1 MIKRLLVILPLL
13 LAALAGRA
21 HETADTATVDTLP
34 VAPILDWEDFEEPD
48 TLPRTIIGFLR
59 TVDWPRVSTSVGLG
73 LAINYGIGAGI
84 KAWVKEDRPDHSDL
98 NSFPSRHASTA
109 FSLCYSVGN
118 FMGPYSPW
126 WLYGSHAVANG
137 IAFERVMH
145 KRHWPS
151 DVMSGAV
158 MGMGVNML
166 SGTIANWI
174 FGKSLKFPHWYR
186 YRNPF
191 AGSMTISTSM
201 SWPLQRS
208 FGPYSLGS
216 GLTTNLRAS
225 FPLSPDFGLCA
236 DGQVM
241 TSMVKGADGFRT
253 PLTSASLMAGGTNH
267 WSHGP
272 YGLSAYVL
280 AGYRRYVKCDGVD
293 FGHGS
298 VALQGGAEGS
308 IMLTRKLAVGAEAG
322 YEFATLRLDGCSRGV
337 SSFYVGFL
345 TRALF

>member
-1 MIKRLLVILPLL
+1 MIKRLFAILTLL
-13 LAALAGRA
+13 MAAMAGRA
-21 HETADTATVDTLP
+21 QETADTVDCLP
-34 VAPILDWEDFEEPD
+34 VAPILDWEEFEEPD
-48 TLPRTIIGFLR
+48 TLPRSIIGFLR
-59 TVDWPRVSTSVGLG
+59 TVDWPRVSTSVGIG

-84 KAWVKEDRPDHSDL
+84 KSWIKEERPDHSDL

-126 WLYGSHAVANG
+126 WLYGAHAVANG

-174 FGKSLKFPHWYR
+174 FGKSLKFPNWYR

-191 AGSMTISTSM
+191 AGGMTISTSI
-201 SWPLQRS
+201 SWPLQRT
-208 FGPYSLGS
+208 FGQYSLGS
-216 GLTTNLRAS
+216 GLATNLRAS
-225 FPLSPDFGLCA
+225 FPVSRSFGLCA
-236 DGQVM
+236 DAELM
-241 TSMVKGADGFRT
+241 TSMVKIGRDFRS
-253 PLTSASLMAGGTNH
+253 PLTSASLMLGGTSH

-272 YGLSAYVL
+272 YGLSAYAL
-280 AGYRRYVKCDGVD
+280 AGYRRYAKCDDVD
-293 FGHGS
+293 FGRN
-298 VALQGGAEGS
+298 APAIQAGAEGS
-308 IMLTRKLAVGAEAG
+308 IMLSRKLAVGAEAG
-322 YEFATLRLDGCSRGV
+322 YEFTTLRLGDCRRGV
-337 SSFYVGFL
+337 SAIYVGFL